1 MIDRRLLLIGG
12 FALFGL
18 GVVELTAPGSLPI
31 PVTDGILVL
40 FSVGVFGY
48 AYLVVQKRR
57 SQGPRLSET
66 PDVELPNLTAVPG
79 DRLDAVLET
88 FPGVD
93 AVEPTSLSSI
103 RSGLRQAAVTVLTR
117 YGGYSESEA
126 RQSVADGSWTTDRD
140 AGEFLRDPASG
151 SGSDK
156 PADRTH
162 REQLI
167 DRTTEAIVAVSNV
180 APGAEEHSSGT
191 APAGSPPQ
199 IPDGVEQTA
208 IDPAE
213 SHQEPGLTP
222 GDRRETNHWVGIG
235 FVVLVCLGVGTLTR
249 NPGILLGAIVGV
261 GYAAYARSTPVGTV
275 DLAIERSISQT
286 EPQPGETVEVTLT
299 VHNEGSR
306 LLSDL
311 RIVDGVPESLA
322 VSEGSPRRGTVLRGG
337 EAVTL
342 SYTIT
347 ARRGTHEFGP
357 ALALVRNLP
366 GSVEQELYLSDP
378 TTITCRPTIQPL
390 QESVPLR
397 NQATPYTGQ
406 VETDNG
412 GTGVEFQSVREY
424 HPGDSL
430 TRIDWNRRART
441 GELTTVEFREERAAT
456 VVILVD
462 CRRSA
467 YVGPT
472 ETATTAVEQAVSGAE
487 RTFTRLLADGNQVG
501 IATVGVADR
510 WLAPGTGPSHRHE
523 GTGLLGTVPL
533 FESDGTIDNSETPL
547 WNHELG
553 RRLPETAQILVFTP
567 LSEPRTLY
575 DLQQFEAHG
584 HSVTVISPEPT
595 AERTASQ
602 RLARLRRSVTV
613 TDLRQSGIPVFDWA
627 WTQPL
632 ETVLTN
638 RAVRR

>member
-1 MIDRRLLLIGG
+1 MIHRRLLLIGG

-18 GVVELTAPGSLPI
+18 GVLELAAPGSLPVPI
-31 PVTDGILVL
+31 TDGILVL
-40 FSVGVFGY
+40 FSVGVLGY

-57 SQGPRLSET
+57 SQGLHLSET
-66 PDVELPNLTAVPG
+66 PDVELPHLTAVPG

-88 FPGVD
+88 FPGVEG
-93 AVEPTSLSSI
+93 VEPTSLSSI

-126 RQSVADGSWTTDRD
+126 RERVADGSWTADREVS
-140 AGEFLRDPASG
+140 EFLCDPAAG
-151 SGSDK
+151 NDQ
-156 PADRTH
+156 PADRTE
-162 REQLI
+162 RERLI
-167 DRTTEAIVAVSNV
+167 DRATEAIVDVSNV
-180 APGAEEHSSGT
+180 APAEEHGSGT
-191 APAGSPPQ
+191 VSAASPQQ
-199 IPDGVEQTA
+199 IPDDVEQTA
-208 IDPAE
+208 IEPDE
-213 SHQEPGLTP
+213 SHEDTGPIP
-222 GDRRETNHWVGIG
+222 GDRRETNHWVGVG

-249 NPGILLGAIVGV
+249 NPGILLGAIVGI

-286 EPQPGETVEVTLT
+286 EPEPGETVEVTLS
-299 VHNEGSR
+299 VRNEGTQ

-322 VSEGSPRRGTVLRGG
+322 VSDGSPRRGTILRGG
-337 EAVTL
+337 DSVRL

-347 ARRGTHEFGP
+347 ARRGSHEFGP
-357 ALALVRNLP
+357 TLALVRNLP

-397 NQATPYTGQ
+397 SQATPYTGQ
-406 VETDNG
+406 VETDDG

-430 TRIDWNRRART
+430 GRIDWNRRART

-472 ETATTAVEQAVSGAE
+472 ETGGTAVEQAVSGAE

-501 IATVGVADR
+501 VATAGVADR

-523 GTGLLGTVPL
+523 GTGLLGAVPL
-533 FESDGTIDNSETPL
+533 FESDRATDAGETPL
-547 WNHELG
+547 WSHELG

-567 LSEPRTLY
+567 LSDPRTLY

-584 HSVTVISPEPT
+584 HSVTVISPDPT
-595 AERTASQ
+595 AERTASH

-627 WTQPL
+627 WNQPL
-632 ETVLTN
+632 ETVLAN
-638 RAVRR
+638 RAVRG

>member
-18 GVVELTAPGSLPI
+18 AVFELAAPGSLPI

-40 FSVGVFGY
+40 FSVGVLGY

-57 SQGPRLSET
+57 SRGLNLSET
-66 PDVELPNLTAVPG
+66 PDVELPQLTAVPG

-93 AVEPTSLSSI
+93 GVERTSLSSI
-103 RSGLRQAAVTVLTR
+103 RTGLRRAAVTVLTR
-117 YGGYSESEA
+117 YAGYSEPVA
-126 RQSVADGSWTTDRD
+126 RDRVADGSWTTDRA
-140 AGEFLRDPASG
+140 AGDFLRESG
-151 SGSDK
+151 SGSVSDQ
-156 PADRTH
+156 PTDRTE
-162 REQLI
+162 RERLI
-167 DRTTEAIVAVSNV
+167 DRATEAIVTVSNV
-180 APGAEEHSSGT
+180 AQSADEDDSGT
-191 APAGSPPQ
+191 APTGSPPR
-199 IPDGVEQTA
+199 IPDDVEQTA
-208 IDPAE
+208 IAPDE
-213 SHQEPGLTP
+213 SHEDAGMVP

-249 NPGILLGAIVGV
+249 NPGILLGSIVGI

-275 DLAIERSISQT
+275 DLAIERSVSQT

-299 VHNEGSR
+299 VRNEGR
-306 LLSDL
+306 LPLPDL
-311 RIVDGVPESLA
+311 RIVDGVPEALA
-322 VSEGSPRRGTVLRGG
+322 VSEGSPRCGTVLRGG
-337 EAVTL
+337 DSVTL

-366 GSVEQELYLSDP
+366 GSVEQDLYLTDP
-378 TTITCRPTIQPL
+378 TTITCRPTVQPL
-390 QESVPLR
+390 QEPIPLR

-406 VETDNG
+406 VETDDG

-472 ETATTAVEQAVSGAE
+472 ETAATAVEQAVSGAE
-487 RTFTRLLADGNQVG
+487 RSFTRLLADGNQVG

-510 WLAPGTGPSHRHE
+510 WLEPGTGSSHRHE
-523 GTGLLGTVPL
+523 GTGLLDTVPL
-533 FESDGTIDNSETPL
+533 CESDRDSDAGETPL
-547 WNHELG
+547 WSHELG
-553 RRLPETAQILVFTP
+553 RRLPESAQILAFTP
-567 LSEPRTLY
+567 LSEPRTLF

-584 HSVTVISPEPT
+584 HSVTVVSPDPT

-602 RLARLRRSVTV
+602 RLAGLRRSVTV
-613 TDLRQSGIPVFDWA
+613 TDLRQSGIPVFE
-627 WTQPL
+627 WTWNQPL

-638 RAVRR
+638 RVVRG

>member
-1 MIDRRLLLIGG
+1 MNDRRLLLIGG

-18 GVVELTAPGSLPI
+18 GVLELAAPGSLPI
-31 PVTDGILVL
+31 PITDGVLVL
-40 FSVGVFGY
+40 FSVGVLGY
-48 AYLVVQKRR
+48 AYLVVQRRR
-57 SQGPRLSET
+57 SQGVHLSET
-66 PDVELPNLTAVPG
+66 PDVELPHLTAIPG

-93 AVEPTSLSSI
+93 AVEPTSLSAI

-117 YGGYSESEA
+117 YGGYSDSEA
-126 RQSVADGSWTTDRD
+126 SDHVADGSWTTDREAGDFLREQGSD
-140 AGEFLRDPASG
+140 AGG
-151 SGSDK
+151 TQ
-156 PADRTH
+156 PADRTD
-162 REQLI
+162 RERLI
-167 DRTTEAIVAVSNV
+167 DRATEAIVAASNV
-180 APGAEEHSSGT
+180 ARSPGETDSGSVPAASSEK
-191 APAGSPPQ
+191 
-199 IPDGVEQTA
+199 IPEDVEQTA
-208 IDPAE
+208 IDPDEIEAGT
-213 SHQEPGLTP
+213 GLVP
-222 GDRRETNHWVGIG
+222 GDRRETNHWVGVG

-249 NPGILLGAIVGV
+249 NPGILLGAIVGI
-261 GYAAYARSTPVGTV
+261 GYAAYARSTPIGAL
-275 DLAIERSISQT
+275 DLAIERSVSET
-286 EPQPGETVEVTLT
+286 EPEPGETVEVTLT
-299 VHNEGSR
+299 VRNEGSR

-311 RIVDGVPESLA
+311 RIVDGVPGSLA
-322 VSEGSPRRGTVLRGG
+322 VSDGSPRRGTILRSGDS
-337 EAVTL
+337 VTL

-357 ALALVRNLP
+357 ALALARNLP

-430 TRIDWNRRART
+430 GQIDWNRRART
-441 GELTTVEFREERAAT
+441 GELTTIDFREERAAT

-472 ETATTAVEQAVSGAE
+472 ETGATAVEQAISGAE

-501 IATVGVADR
+501 IATVGTADR
-510 WLAPGTGPSHRHE
+510 WLAPGTGSSHRHE
-523 GTGLLGTVPL
+523 GTELLGAVPL
-533 FESDGTIDNSETPL
+533 FESDRAVEAGETPL
-547 WNHELG
+547 WSHELG
-553 RRLPETAQILVFTP
+553 RRLSGTAQVLVFTP
-567 LSEPRTLY
+567 LSDPRTLY

-584 HSVTVISPEPT
+584 HSVTVVSPDPT

-613 TDLRQSGIPVFDWA
+613 TDLRQSGIPVYDWA
-627 WTQPL
+627 WNRPL

-638 RAVRR
+638 GVVRR

>member
-18 GVVELTAPGSLPI
+18 AVFELAAPGSLPI

-40 FSVGVFGY
+40 FSVGVLGY

-57 SQGPRLSET
+57 SRGLNLSET
-66 PDVELPNLTAVPG
+66 PDVELPQLTAVPG

-93 AVEPTSLSSI
+93 GVERTSLSSI
-103 RSGLRQAAVTVLTR
+103 RTGLRRAAVTVLTR
-117 YGGYSESEA
+117 YAGYSEPVA
-126 RQSVADGSWTTDRD
+126 RDRVADGSWTTDRA
-140 AGEFLRDPASG
+140 AGDFLRESG
-151 SGSDK
+151 SGSVSDQ
-156 PADRTH
+156 PTDRTE
-162 REQLI
+162 RERLI
-167 DRTTEAIVAVSNV
+167 DRATEAIVTVSNV
-180 APGAEEHSSGT
+180 AQSADEDDSGT
-191 APAGSPPQ
+191 APTGSPPR
-199 IPDGVEQTA
+199 IPDDVEQTA
-208 IDPAE
+208 IAPDE
-213 SHQEPGLTP
+213 SHEDAGMVP

-249 NPGILLGAIVGV
+249 NPGILLGSIVGI

-275 DLAIERSISQT
+275 DLAIERSVSQT

-299 VHNEGSR
+299 VRNEGR
-306 LLSDL
+306 LPLPDL
-311 RIVDGVPESLA
+311 RIVDGVPEALA
-322 VSEGSPRRGTVLRGG
+322 VSEGSPRCGTVLRGG
-337 EAVTL
+337 DSVTL

-366 GSVEQELYLSDP
+366 GSVEQDLYLTDP
-378 TTITCRPTIQPL
+378 TTITCRPTVQPL
-390 QESVPLR
+390 QEPIPLR

-406 VETDNG
+406 VETDDG

-472 ETATTAVEQAVSGAE
+472 ETAAVGDLPTSDREKPPQLPSSRSSPARNGASLDCSRMAIRSGSRRSASLIAGLNRELAVATATRGPGCSIQFPSARAIEIPMPGRHHSGVTNSAVGSRSPHRFSPLHRCPSPGHCSISSSS
-487 RTFTRLLADGNQVG
+487 RPT
-501 IATVGVADR
+501 ATVSPSSVPIR
-510 WLAPGTGPSHRHE
+510 RPSGP
-523 GTGLLGTVPL
+523 PP
-533 FESDGTIDNSETPL
+533 SDWRDSG
-547 WNHELG
+547 G
-553 RRLPETAQILVFTP
+553 Q
-567 LSEPRTLY
+567 
-575 DLQQFEAHG
+575 
-584 HSVTVISPEPT
+584 SP
-595 AERTASQ
+595 
-602 RLARLRRSVTV
+602 
-613 TDLRQSGIPVFDWA
+613 
-627 WTQPL
+627 
-632 ETVLTN
+632 
-638 RAVRR
+638 